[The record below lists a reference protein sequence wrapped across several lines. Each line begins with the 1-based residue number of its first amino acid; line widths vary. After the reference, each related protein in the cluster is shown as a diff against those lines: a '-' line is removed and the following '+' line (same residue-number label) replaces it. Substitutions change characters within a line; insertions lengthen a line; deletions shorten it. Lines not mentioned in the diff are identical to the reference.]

1 MEHGEGAICR
11 ALRRTV
17 HQGHDGLMVNRLA
30 AHEIPDSPCSS
41 AWTVPASISL
51 PGWRITTSHVR
62 IQPLA
67 TRRRRPSPPNCISNG
82 LLRYAV
88 RAPLHRPLLH
98 RAHAQQSC
106 CPLIPAGGKLGVTS
120 AAFTEGLRRIL
131 CSSVNP
137 SCRTAVCS
145 RIRSRGT
152 IPSSGTLPQPA

>member
-1 MEHGEGAICR
+1 MDR
-11 ALRRTV
+11 ARV
-17 HQGHDGLMVNRLA
+17 HIA
-30 AHEIPDSPCSS
+30 AWVEDYNQPRPHS
-41 AWTVPASISL
+41 ALGYETPAAFAAEL
-51 PGWRITTSHVR
+51 HKQWP
-62 IQPLA
+62 
-67 TRRRRPSPPNCISNG
+67 
-82 LLRYAV
+82 
-88 RAPLHRPLLH
+88 APLHRPLLH

-131 CSSVNP
+131 RSSVNP